1 MSTTL
6 LDDLL
11 HEARPLWQRMTE
23 HPFLRDLATGQ
34 LPRERFD
41 FWVQQDYLFVQAGIR
56 FLALLIARAPDEELR
71 RGLLDAAVA
80 FRHELTIFE
89 DYARTNGLSLAVDP
103 TPVCL
108 GYASYLLA
116 TAATGSL
123 AEALA
128 VLWGAEKAY
137 YDAWVTVRRS
147 LGLAEPYARWIEN
160 WTSPQFAAWVDWVG
174 RQLLRTTTALDYDAV
189 RAAFL
194 ATARYEY
201 LFWDMV
207 YTRARWPV

>member
-1 MSTTL
+1 MSGTL
-6 LDDLL
+6 LNQLL
-11 HEARPLWQRMTE
+11 EEARPIWQAMVT
-23 HPFLRDLATGQ
+23 HPFVTDLARGR

-41 FWVQQDYLFVQAGIR
+41 FWVQQDYRFVQDGIR
-56 FLALLIARAPDEELR
+56 FLGLVLARAPDPELR
-71 RGLLDAAVA
+71 NGLLEAAVA
-80 FRHELTIFE
+80 FRRELSLFE
-89 DYARTNGLSLAVDP
+89 DYARQRGLSLAVEP

-108 GYASYLLA
+108 GYASFLLA

-137 YDAWVTVRRS
+137 FDAWSTVRQT
-147 LGLAEPYARWIEN
+147 LGLAEPYAAWIDN
-160 WTSPQFAAWVDWVG
+160 WTSPQFAAWVDWLG
-174 RQLLRTTTALDYDAV
+174 TQLLRWETETERPAIRT
-189 RAAFL
+189 AFL

-207 YTRARWPV
+207 YTGATWPV